1 MADSEPSPALLPVS
15 DDESRRLRAAAESA
29 ATGVGDLL
37 RGAFRSAMT
46 ATSKRNHHDLVT
58 EFDRASETR
67 IVESLAAAVPDSR
80 FRGEEGGAHGS
91 GRVEWIID
99 PVDGTSNFAHG
110 VAFFCVS
117 IAAVVEDAVVAG
129 VVYDPVAGD
138 LFAADATGAFRN
150 GVPLAPAGAEEE
162 HAASVMT
169 DYPSAEAIEVD
180 GGAALDAFAELVT
193 TYATVRRKVSGALE
207 LAHVAAGW
215 ADITLGF
222 DTNPW
227 DVAAGAFIV
236 AQAGGTY
243 VPFRYDDDASPAAP
257 GVLGR
262 RAHEAPTYLAH
273 APGTDAATALAAVRR
288 IMDTRRRAGY
298 RGKDVEPVRSP

>member
-1 MADSEPSPALLPVS
+1 MDDSERSPALLPVS
-15 DDESRRLRAAAESA
+15 DDESRLLRAAAEAA

-58 EFDRASETR
+58 EYDRASEAR
-67 IVESLAAAVPDSR
+67 IVESLSAAVPDSR
-80 FRGEEGGAHGS
+80 FRGEEGGTHGA

-99 PVDGTSNFAHG
+99 PIDGTSNFAHG

-117 IAAVVEDAVVAG
+117 IAAVVEGAVVAG
-129 VVYDPVAGD
+129 VVYDPVSGD
-138 LFAADATGAFRN
+138 LFAADAAGAFRN
-150 GVPLAPAGAEEE
+150 GERLAPRGADRES
-162 HAASVMT
+162 AASVMT

-180 GGAALDAFAELVT
+180 GHAALEVFAELVSA
-193 TYATVRRKVSGALE
+193 YATVRRKVSGALE

-215 ADITLGF
+215 ADLTLGF

-236 AQAGGTY
+236 TRAGGTY
-243 VPFRYDDDASPAAP
+243 VPFRYDGDGSPAVA

-262 RAHEAPTYLAH
+262 RDHEAPTYLAF
-273 APGTDAATALAAVRR
+273 APGAAAGTALDAVERV
-288 IMDTRRRAGY
+288 MGARRRAGY
-298 RGKDVEPVRSP
+298 RGKDA